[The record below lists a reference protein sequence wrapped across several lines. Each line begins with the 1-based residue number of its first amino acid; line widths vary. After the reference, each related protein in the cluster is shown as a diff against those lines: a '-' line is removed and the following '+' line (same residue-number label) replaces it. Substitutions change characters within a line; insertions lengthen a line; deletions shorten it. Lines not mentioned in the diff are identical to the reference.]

1 MVIATERVVAPTLSA
16 RFGDVNQ
23 SHYFR
28 SSYQVML
35 PLIPR
40 PVAEDPL
47 LGSSKR
53 NDDPKRYRPPPT
65 SDQPSRPEAVR
76 LGLSVPSKD
85 DNCIIK
91 FRAQEKETIAV
102 YGGNI

>member
-1 MVIATERVVAPTLSA
+1 MVIATERVVAPTLSLVRGREPSLLFTVKA
-16 RFGDVNQ
+16 SMDVATDPTPCGGRFIGEFVEAKPWPE
-23 SHYFR
+23 
-28 SSYQVML
+28 
-35 PLIPR
+35 PLQTP
-40 PVAEDPL
+40 
-47 LGSSKR
+47 S
-53 NDDPKRYRPPPT
+53 T

>member
-1 MVIATERVVAPTLSA
+1 MVIATERVVAPTLGSV
-16 RFGDVNQ
+16 RGREPISLFPLEFSSDV
-23 SHYFR
+23 
-28 SSYQVML
+28 
-35 PLIPR
+35 
-40 PVAEDPL
+40 AT
-47 LGSSKR
+47 
-53 NDDPKRYRPPPT
+53 DPKACGGRFFVGFVEAKRRSKTIQTPPT

-91 FRAQEKETIAV
+91 FRGQEKETIAV